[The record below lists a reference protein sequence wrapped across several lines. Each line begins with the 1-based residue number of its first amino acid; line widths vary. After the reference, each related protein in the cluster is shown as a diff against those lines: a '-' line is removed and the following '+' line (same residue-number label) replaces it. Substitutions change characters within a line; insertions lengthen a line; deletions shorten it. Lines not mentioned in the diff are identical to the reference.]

1 MDKINRIRLPIDIM
15 MTLVSIVLM
24 GGNYLFP
31 SDIVH
36 EILGVALFVLWAVHI
51 ALNRRWYASLAQ
63 ASKLITSTNAN
74 DRRSYGAIFRGKYN
88 PYRVMQTVINCC
100 ILICTIFLMISG
112 IILSN
117 HLFTFLNI
125 QVGLGFARIAHLLA
139 SHWYYLFMSLHI
151 GMHVGMIENKI
162 KQKRKDSHPEH
173 NTSHPEHN
181 ICHSGYNISHPE
193 LVSGSFAEEMP
204 NQVRHDSSSSLH
216 DGSSSLH
223 DGSSSQQECHSRAPT
238 RESPNTEII
247 GSSPIMTDGANPI
260 MTLVGKILLALVC
273 LYGLYAF
280 IARGV
285 WKYLILQQQ
294 FFFFDLERGY
304 ILFAIDYISI
314 IILFATLSHL
324 LAKSLKKGKL

>member
-1 MDKINRIRLPIDIM
+1 MNKINRMKLPIDIM

-31 SDIVH
+31 TDIVH
-36 EILGVALFVLWAVHI
+36 EILGVALFVLWGVHI
-51 ALNRRWYASLAQ
+51 TLNRRWYSAL
-63 ASKLITSTNAN
+63 
-74 DRRSYGAIFRGKYN
+74 FHGKYN
-88 PYRVMQTVINCC
+88 PYRIMQTIINCC

-117 HLFTFLNI
+117 HVFTFLNI
-125 QVGLGFARIAHLLA
+125 QGGLGFARIAHLLA

-151 GMHVGMIENKI
+151 GLHVGMIANRI
-162 KQKRKDSHPEH
+162 KQKKIVGNNSSKEESQPQFKARK
-173 NTSHPEHN
+173 
-181 ICHSGYNISHPE
+181 IISH
-193 LVSGSFAEEMP
+193 
-204 NQVRHDSSSSLH
+204 
-216 DGSSSLH
+216 
-223 DGSSSQQECHSRAPT
+223 
-238 RESPNTEII
+238 
-247 GSSPIMTDGANPI
+247 
-260 MTLVGKILLALVC
+260 ILLSLAC
-273 LYGLYAF
+273 LYGIYAF

-324 LAKSLKKGKL
+324 LAKKLKKTRL

>member
-1 MDKINRIRLPIDIM
+1 MTKTQRLRMTIDIT
-15 MTLVSIVLM
+15 MTILSIILM

-31 SDIVH
+31 QDLVH

-117 HLFTFLNI
+117 HIFTFLNI
-125 QVGLGFARIAHLLA
+125 QGGLGFARIAHLLA

-151 GMHVGMIENKI
+151 GLHVGMIANKI
-162 KQKRKDSHPEH
+162 RQKKNNRNDSAVTQ
-173 NTSHPEHN
+173 NVN
-181 ICHSGYNISHPE
+181 IKGENNSKKSVCRIVF
-193 LVSGSFAEEMP
+193 LIF
-204 NQVRHDSSSSLH
+204 
-216 DGSSSLH
+216 
-223 DGSSSQQECHSRAPT
+223 
-238 RESPNTEII
+238 
-247 GSSPIMTDGANPI
+247 
-260 MTLVGKILLALVC
+260 LALICV
-273 LYGLYAF
+273 YGIYAF

-324 LAKSLKKGKL
+324 LVKSLKKDKL